1 MTTLFKTLK
10 DDWSISAT
18 VAGFLAVL
26 ISYSGPLIIFFQ
38 AAQKAEVSNAMMV
51 SWIWGISIGAA
62 VAGIFLSIKFKVP
75 VITAWSAP
83 GTALLVTL
91 FPHIS
96 LNEAIAAYITT
107 AIVIFF
113 IGITGYFDKLLKW
126 IPQDVAA
133 GMMAGILFQFG
144 VGLFTASDSMPII
157 VFSMLLIFLIAKR
170 LTPRY
175 AMIWVLI
182 TGIVL
187 SLALGKMNP
196 VTFDFNLAIPQWI
209 TPEWTWNATLNLTL
223 PLILVSLT
231 GQFLPGMA
239 IMRLSGYDTPAKPI
253 ITATS
258 IASLAVACVGGI
270 TIVLASITAALCMG
284 KDAHE
289 LKEKRYIAGIA
300 NGLFYIL
307 GGLFAGSIVMLFSLL
322 PKELVA
328 ALAGLALLGA
338 IATNIS
344 AAMKSDEHRDA
355 ALITFLATASGMHF
369 LGLSS
374 VFWGICI
381 GVIAHLILSKKPTLT
396 PSDTQFVP
404 NVQALDQPVQ
414 NIQLQNIQPK
424 DDRSSPQTTSSSIIS
439 KANGS

>member
-1 MTTLFKTLK
+1 MTTLLK
-10 DDWSISAT
+10 ILKNDWSISAT

-38 AAQKAEVSNAMMV
+38 AAQRAHVSTDMMV

-62 VAGIFLSIKFKVP
+62 VSGIYLSIKYKTP

-91 FPHIS
+91 FPNVS
-96 LNEAIAAYITT
+96 LNEAVAAYITS
-107 AIVIFF
+107 AIVIFL
-113 IGITGYFDKLLKW
+113 IGVTGYFDKLLKW

-144 VGLFTASDSMPII
+144 IGLFTASDSMPFI
-157 VFSMLLIFLIAKR
+157 VFSMLIVFLIAKR
-170 LTPRY
+170 LMPRY
-175 AMIWVLI
+175 TMIWVLAA
-182 TGIVL
+182 GVLL
-187 SLALGKMNP
+187 SLILGKMNP
-196 VTFDFNLAIPQWI
+196 VDVSFNLAIPQWI
-209 TPEWTWNATLNLTL
+209 SPEWTWNSTLNLAV

-239 IMRLSGYDTPAKPI
+239 IMKLSGYDTPAKPI
-253 ITATS
+253 ITVTS
-258 IASLAVACVGGI
+258 IASLAVACIGGI

-300 NGLFYIL
+300 NGIFYIL

-344 AAMKSDEHRDA
+344 VAMKNDNQRDA

-381 GVIAHLILSKKPTLT
+381 GVIAHFILT
-396 PSDTQFVP
+396 P
-404 NVQALDQPVQ
+404 
-414 NIQLQNIQPK
+414 
-424 DDRSSPQTTSSSIIS
+424 RSTPAT
-439 KANGS
+439 N

>member
-1 MTTLFKTLK
+1 MATLFKTLK
-10 DDWSISAT
+10 NDWSISAT

-38 AAQKAEVSNAMMV
+38 AAQRAHVSTDMMV

-62 VAGIFLSIKFKVP
+62 VSGIYLSIKYKTP

-91 FPHIS
+91 FPNIS
-96 LNEAIAAYITT
+96 LNEAVAAYITS
-107 AIVIFF
+107 AIVIFL

-144 VGLFTASDSMPII
+144 ISLFTASDSMPLI
-157 VFSMLLIFLIAKR
+157 VFSMLIVFLIAKR
-170 LTPRY
+170 LMPRY
-175 AMIWVLI
+175 TMIWVLAA
-182 TGIVL
+182 GVLL
-187 SLALGKMNP
+187 SLILGKMNP
-196 VTFDFNLAIPQWI
+196 VDVSFNLAIPQWI
-209 TPEWTWNATLNLTL
+209 SPEWTWNSTLNLAV

-239 IMRLSGYDTPAKPI
+239 IMKLSGYDTPAKPI

-258 IASLAVACVGGI
+258 IASLAVACIGGI

-289 LKEKRYIAGIA
+289 LKEKRYIVGIA
-300 NGLFYIL
+300 NGIFYIL

-344 AAMKSDEHRDA
+344 VAMKNDSQRDA

-381 GVIAHLILSKKPTLT
+381 GVIAHFILT
-396 PSDTQFVP
+396 P
-404 NVQALDQPVQ
+404 
-414 NIQLQNIQPK
+414 
-424 DDRSSPQTTSSSIIS
+424 RSTPAT
-439 KANGS
+439 N

>member
-1 MTTLFKTLK
+1 MATLFKTLK
-10 DDWSISAT
+10 NDWSISAT

-38 AAQKAEVSNAMMV
+38 AAQRAHVSTDMMV

-62 VAGIFLSIKFKVP
+62 VSGIYLSIKYKTP

-91 FPHIS
+91 FPNIS
-96 LNEAIAAYITT
+96 LNEAVAAYITS
-107 AIVIFF
+107 AIVIFL

-144 VGLFTASDSMPII
+144 ISLFTASDSMPLI
-157 VFSMLLIFLIAKR
+157 VFSMLIVFLIAKR
-170 LTPRY
+170 LMPRY
-175 AMIWVLI
+175 TMIWVLAA
-182 TGIVL
+182 GVLL
-187 SLALGKMNP
+187 SLILGKMNL
-196 VTFDFNLAIPQWI
+196 VDVSFNLAIPQWI
-209 TPEWTWNATLNLTL
+209 SPEWTWNSTLNLAV

-239 IMRLSGYDTPAKPI
+239 IMKLSGYDTPAKPI

-258 IASLAVACVGGI
+258 IASLAVACIGGI

-300 NGLFYIL
+300 NGIFYIL

-344 AAMKSDEHRDA
+344 VAMKNDSQRDA

-381 GVIAHLILSKKPTLT
+381 GVIAHFILT
-396 PSDTQFVP
+396 P
-404 NVQALDQPVQ
+404 
-414 NIQLQNIQPK
+414 
-424 DDRSSPQTTSSSIIS
+424 RSTPAT
-439 KANGS
+439 N

>member
-1 MTTLFKTLK
+1 MATLFKTLK
-10 DDWSISAT
+10 NDWSISPT

-38 AAQKAEVSNAMMV
+38 AAQRAHVSTDMMV

-62 VAGIFLSIKFKVP
+62 VSGIYLSIKYKTP

-91 FPHIS
+91 FPNIS
-96 LNEAIAAYITT
+96 LNEAVAAYITS
-107 AIVIFF
+107 AIVIFL

-144 VGLFTASDSMPII
+144 ISLFTASDSMPLI
-157 VFSMLLIFLIAKR
+157 VFSMLIVFLIAKR
-170 LTPRY
+170 LMPRY
-175 AMIWVLI
+175 TMIWVLAA
-182 TGIVL
+182 GVLL
-187 SLALGKMNP
+187 SLILGKMNP
-196 VTFDFNLAIPQWI
+196 VDVSFNLAIPQWI
-209 TPEWTWNATLNLTL
+209 SPEWTWNSTLNLAV

-239 IMRLSGYDTPAKPI
+239 IMKLSGYDTPAKPI

-300 NGLFYIL
+300 NGIFYIL

-344 AAMKSDEHRDA
+344 VAMKNDGQRDA
-355 ALITFLATASGMHF
+355 ALITFLASASGMHF

-381 GVIAHLILSKKPTLT
+381 GVIAHFILT
-396 PSDTQFVP
+396 P
-404 NVQALDQPVQ
+404 
-414 NIQLQNIQPK
+414 
-424 DDRSSPQTTSSSIIS
+424 RSTPAT
-439 KANGS
+439 N

>member
-1 MTTLFKTLK
+1 MTTLLKTLK
-10 DDWSISAT
+10 NDWSISAT

-38 AAQKAEVSNAMMV
+38 AAQRAHVSTDMMV

-62 VAGIFLSIKFKVP
+62 VSGIYLSIKYKTP

-91 FPHIS
+91 FPNVS
-96 LNEAIAAYITT
+96 LNEAVAAYITS
-107 AIVIFF
+107 AIVIFL
-113 IGITGYFDKLLKW
+113 IGVTGYFDKLLKW

-144 VGLFTASDSMPII
+144 IGLFTASDSMPFI
-157 VFSMLLIFLIAKR
+157 VFSMLIVFLIAKR
-170 LTPRY
+170 LMPRY
-175 AMIWVLI
+175 TMIWVLAA
-182 TGIVL
+182 GVLL
-187 SLALGKMNP
+187 SLILGKMNP
-196 VTFDFNLAIPQWI
+196 VDVSFNLAIPQWI
-209 TPEWTWNATLNLTL
+209 SPEWTWNSTLNLAV

-239 IMRLSGYDTPAKPI
+239 IMKLSGYDTPAKPI
-253 ITATS
+253 ITVTS
-258 IASLAVACVGGI
+258 IASLAVACIGGI

-300 NGLFYIL
+300 NGIFYIL

-344 AAMKSDEHRDA
+344 VAMKNDNQRDA

-381 GVIAHLILSKKPTLT
+381 GVIAHFILT
-396 PSDTQFVP
+396 P
-404 NVQALDQPVQ
+404 
-414 NIQLQNIQPK
+414 
-424 DDRSSPQTTSSSIIS
+424 RSTPAT
-439 KANGS
+439 N

>member
-1 MTTLFKTLK
+1 MATLFKTLK
-10 DDWSISAT
+10 NDWSISAT

-38 AAQKAEVSNAMMV
+38 AAQRAHVSTDMMV

-62 VAGIFLSIKFKVP
+62 ISGIYLSIKYKTP

-91 FPHIS
+91 FPNIS
-96 LNEAIAAYITT
+96 LNEAVAAYITS
-107 AIVIFF
+107 AIVIFL

-144 VGLFTASDSMPII
+144 ISLFTASDSMPLI
-157 VFSMLLIFLIAKR
+157 VFSMLIVFLIAKR
-170 LTPRY
+170 LMPRY
-175 AMIWVLI
+175 TMIWVLAA
-182 TGIVL
+182 GVLL
-187 SLALGKMNP
+187 SLILGKMNP
-196 VTFDFNLAIPQWI
+196 VDVSFSLAIPQWI
-209 TPEWTWNATLNLTL
+209 SPEWTWNSTLNLAV

-239 IMRLSGYDTPAKPI
+239 IMKLSGYDTPAKPI

-300 NGLFYIL
+300 NGIFYIL

-344 AAMKSDEHRDA
+344 VAMKNDGQRDA
-355 ALITFLATASGMHF
+355 ALITFLASASSMHF

-381 GVIAHLILSKKPTLT
+381 GVIAHFILT
-396 PSDTQFVP
+396 P
-404 NVQALDQPVQ
+404 
-414 NIQLQNIQPK
+414 
-424 DDRSSPQTTSSSIIS
+424 RSTPAT
-439 KANGS
+439 N

>member
-1 MTTLFKTLK
+1 MATLLKTLK
-10 DDWSISAT
+10 NDWSISAT

-38 AAQKAEVSNAMMV
+38 AAQRAHVSTDMMV

-62 VAGIFLSIKFKVP
+62 VSGIYLSIKYKTP

-96 LNEAIAAYITT
+96 LNEAVAAYITS
-107 AIVIFF
+107 AVVIFL
-113 IGITGYFDKLLKW
+113 IGVTGYFDKLLKW

-144 VGLFTASDSMPII
+144 IGLFTASDSMPFI
-157 VFSMLLIFLIAKR
+157 VFSMLIVFLIAKR
-170 LTPRY
+170 LMPRY
-175 AMIWVLI
+175 TMIWVL
-182 TGIVL
+182 GAGVLL
-187 SLALGKMNP
+187 SLILSKMNP
-196 VTFDFNLAIPQWI
+196 VDVSFSLAIPQWI
-209 TPEWTWNATLNLTL
+209 SPEWTWNSTLNLAV

-239 IMRLSGYDTPAKPI
+239 IMKLSGYDTPAKPI
-253 ITATS
+253 ITVTS

-300 NGLFYIL
+300 NGIFYIL

-344 AAMKSDEHRDA
+344 VAMRNESQRDA

-381 GVIAHLILSKKPTLT
+381 GVIAHFILT
-396 PSDTQFVP
+396 P
-404 NVQALDQPVQ
+404 
-414 NIQLQNIQPK
+414 
-424 DDRSSPQTTSSSIIS
+424 RSTPATH
-439 KANGS
+439 

>member
-1 MTTLFKTLK
+1 MAHLLKTLK
-10 DDWSISAT
+10 NDWSISAT

-38 AAQKAEVSNAMMV
+38 AAQRAHVSTDMMV

-62 VAGIFLSIKFKVP
+62 VSGIYLSIKYKTP

-91 FPHIS
+91 FPNVS
-96 LNEAIAAYITT
+96 LNEAVAAYITS
-107 AIVIFF
+107 AIVIFL
-113 IGITGYFDKLLKW
+113 IGVTGYFDKLLKW

-144 VGLFTASDSMPII
+144 IGLFTASDSMPFI
-157 VFSMLLIFLIAKR
+157 VFSMLIVFLIAKR
-170 LTPRY
+170 LMPRY
-175 AMIWVLI
+175 TMIWVLAA
-182 TGIVL
+182 GVLL
-187 SLALGKMNP
+187 SLILGKMNP
-196 VTFDFNLAIPQWI
+196 VNVSFSLAIPQWI
-209 TPEWTWNATLNLTL
+209 SPEWTWNSTLNLAV

-239 IMRLSGYDTPAKPI
+239 IMKLSGYDTPAKPI
-253 ITATS
+253 ITVTS

-300 NGLFYIL
+300 NGIFYIL

-344 AAMKSDEHRDA
+344 VAMKNDSQRDA

-381 GVIAHLILSKKPTLT
+381 GVIAHFILT
-396 PSDTQFVP
+396 P
-404 NVQALDQPVQ
+404 
-414 NIQLQNIQPK
+414 
-424 DDRSSPQTTSSSIIS
+424 RSTPTT
-439 KANGS
+439 N

>member
-1 MTTLFKTLK
+1 MATLFKTLK
-10 DDWSISAT
+10 NDWSISAT

-38 AAQKAEVSNAMMV
+38 AAQRAHVSTDMMV

-62 VAGIFLSIKFKVP
+62 VSGIYLSIKYKTP

-91 FPHIS
+91 FPNIS
-96 LNEAIAAYITT
+96 LNEAVAAYITS
-107 AIVIFF
+107 AIVIFL

-144 VGLFTASDSMPII
+144 ISLFTASDSMPLI
-157 VFSMLLIFLIAKR
+157 VFSMLIVFLIAKR
-170 LTPRY
+170 LMPRY
-175 AMIWVLI
+175 TMIWVLAA
-182 TGIVL
+182 GVLL
-187 SLALGKMNP
+187 SLILGKMNP
-196 VTFDFNLAIPQWI
+196 VDVSFNLAIPQWI
-209 TPEWTWNATLNLTL
+209 SPEWTWNSTLNLSV

-239 IMRLSGYDTPAKPI
+239 IMKLSGYDTPAKPI

-300 NGLFYIL
+300 NGIFYIL

-344 AAMKSDEHRDA
+344 VAMKNDGQRDA
-355 ALITFLATASGMHF
+355 ALITFLASASGMHF

-381 GVIAHLILSKKPTLT
+381 GVIAHFILT
-396 PSDTQFVP
+396 PRST
-404 NVQALDQPVQ
+404 PVT
-414 NIQLQNIQPK
+414 N
-424 DDRSSPQTTSSSIIS
+424 
-439 KANGS
+439 

>member
-1 MTTLFKTLK
+1 MATLFKTLK
-10 DDWSISAT
+10 NDWSISAT

-38 AAQKAEVSNAMMV
+38 AAQRAHVSTDMMV

-62 VAGIFLSIKFKVP
+62 VSGIYLSIKYKTP

-91 FPHIS
+91 FPNVS
-96 LNEAIAAYITT
+96 LNEAVAAYITS
-107 AIVIFF
+107 AIVIFL
-113 IGITGYFDKLLKW
+113 IGVTGYFDKLLKW

-144 VGLFTASDSMPII
+144 IGLFTASDSMPFI
-157 VFSMLLIFLIAKR
+157 VFSMLIVFLIAKR
-170 LTPRY
+170 LMPRY
-175 AMIWVLI
+175 TMIWVLAA
-182 TGIVL
+182 GVLL
-187 SLALGKMNP
+187 SLILGKMNP
-196 VTFDFNLAIPQWI
+196 VDVSFSLAIPQWI
-209 TPEWTWNATLNLTL
+209 SPEWTWNSTLNLAV

-239 IMRLSGYDTPAKPI
+239 IMKLSGYDTPAKPI
-253 ITATS
+253 ITVTS

-300 NGLFYIL
+300 NGIFYIL

-344 AAMKSDEHRDA
+344 VAMKNDNQRDA

-381 GVIAHLILSKKPTLT
+381 GVIAHFILT
-396 PSDTQFVP
+396 P
-404 NVQALDQPVQ
+404 
-414 NIQLQNIQPK
+414 
-424 DDRSSPQTTSSSIIS
+424 RSTPTT
-439 KANGS
+439 N

>member
-1 MTTLFKTLK
+1 MATLFKTLK
-10 DDWSISAT
+10 NDWSISAT

-38 AAQKAEVSNAMMV
+38 AAQRAHVSTDMMV

-62 VAGIFLSIKFKVP
+62 VSGIYLSIKYKTP

-91 FPHIS
+91 FPNIS
-96 LNEAIAAYITT
+96 LNEAVAAYITS
-107 AIVIFF
+107 AIVIFL

-144 VGLFTASDSMPII
+144 ISLFTASDSMPLI
-157 VFSMLLIFLIAKR
+157 VFSMLIVFLIAKR
-170 LTPRY
+170 LMPRY
-175 AMIWVLI
+175 TMIWVLAA
-182 TGIVL
+182 GVLL
-187 SLALGKMNP
+187 SLILGKMNP
-196 VTFDFNLAIPQWI
+196 VDVSFNLAIPQWI
-209 TPEWTWNATLNLTL
+209 SPEWTWNSTLNLAV

-239 IMRLSGYDTPAKPI
+239 IMKLSGYDTPAKPI
-253 ITATS
+253 ITVTS

-300 NGLFYIL
+300 NGIFYIL

-344 AAMKSDEHRDA
+344 VAMKNDNQRDA

-381 GVIAHLILSKKPTLT
+381 GVIAHFILT
-396 PSDTQFVP
+396 P
-404 NVQALDQPVQ
+404 
-414 NIQLQNIQPK
+414 
-424 DDRSSPQTTSSSIIS
+424 RSTPAT
-439 KANGS
+439 N

>member
-1 MTTLFKTLK
+1 MATLLKTLK
-10 DDWSISAT
+10 NDWSISAT

-38 AAQKAEVSNAMMV
+38 AAQRAHVSTDMMV

-62 VAGIFLSIKFKVP
+62 VSGIYLSIKYKTP

-91 FPHIS
+91 FPNVS
-96 LNEAIAAYITT
+96 LNEAVAAYITS
-107 AIVIFF
+107 AIVIFL
-113 IGITGYFDKLLKW
+113 IGVTGYFDKLLKW

-144 VGLFTASDSMPII
+144 IGLFTASDSMPFI
-157 VFSMLLIFLIAKR
+157 VFSMLIVFLIAKR
-170 LTPRY
+170 LMPRY
-175 AMIWVLI
+175 TMIWVLAA
-182 TGIVL
+182 GVLL
-187 SLALGKMNP
+187 SLFLGKMNP
-196 VTFDFNLAIPQWI
+196 VDVSFSLAIPQWI
-209 TPEWTWNATLNLTL
+209 SPEWTWNSTLNLAV

-239 IMRLSGYDTPAKPI
+239 IMKLSGYDTPAKPI

-300 NGLFYIL
+300 NGIFYIL

-344 AAMKSDEHRDA
+344 VAMKNDNQRDA

-381 GVIAHLILSKKPTLT
+381 GVIAHFILT
-396 PSDTQFVP
+396 PRST
-404 NVQALDQPVQ
+404 PVI
-414 NIQLQNIQPK
+414 N
-424 DDRSSPQTTSSSIIS
+424 
-439 KANGS
+439 

>member
-1 MTTLFKTLK
+1 MATLFKTLK
-10 DDWSISAT
+10 NDWSISAT

-38 AAQKAEVSNAMMV
+38 AAQRAHVSTDMMV

-62 VAGIFLSIKFKVP
+62 VSGIYLSIKYKTP

-91 FPHIS
+91 FPHVS
-96 LNEAIAAYITT
+96 LNEAVAAYISS
-107 AIVIFF
+107 AIVIFL
-113 IGITGYFDKLLKW
+113 IGVTGYFDKLLKW

-144 VGLFTASDSMPII
+144 IGLFTASDSMPFI
-157 VFSMLLIFLIAKR
+157 VFSMLIVFLIAKR
-170 LTPRY
+170 LMPRY
-175 AMIWVLI
+175 TMIWVLAA
-182 TGIVL
+182 GVLL
-187 SLALGKMNP
+187 SLILGKMNP
-196 VTFDFNLAIPQWI
+196 VDVSFNLAIPQWI
-209 TPEWTWNATLNLTL
+209 SPEWTWNSTLNLAV

-239 IMRLSGYDTPAKPI
+239 IMKLSGYDTPAKPI
-253 ITATS
+253 ITVTS
-258 IASLAVACVGGI
+258 IASLAVACIGGI

-300 NGLFYIL
+300 NGIFYIL

-344 AAMKSDEHRDA
+344 VAMKNDSQRDA

-381 GVIAHLILSKKPTLT
+381 GVIAHFILT
-396 PSDTQFVP
+396 P
-404 NVQALDQPVQ
+404 
-414 NIQLQNIQPK
+414 
-424 DDRSSPQTTSSSIIS
+424 RSTPAT
-439 KANGS
+439 N

>member
-1 MTTLFKTLK
+1 MATLFKTLK
-10 DDWSISAT
+10 NDWSISAT

-38 AAQKAEVSNAMMV
+38 AAQRAHVSTDMMV

-62 VAGIFLSIKFKVP
+62 VSGIYLSIKYKTP

-91 FPHIS
+91 FPNVS
-96 LNEAIAAYITT
+96 LNEAVAAYITS
-107 AIVIFF
+107 AIVIFL
-113 IGITGYFDKLLKW
+113 IGVTGYFDKLLKW

-144 VGLFTASDSMPII
+144 IGLFTASDSMPFI
-157 VFSMLLIFLIAKR
+157 VFSMLIVFLIAKR
-170 LTPRY
+170 LMPRY
-175 AMIWVLI
+175 TMIWVLAA
-182 TGIVL
+182 GVLL
-187 SLALGKMNP
+187 SLILGKMNP
-196 VTFDFNLAIPQWI
+196 VDVSFSLAIPQWI
-209 TPEWTWNATLNLTL
+209 SPEWTWNSTLNLAV

-239 IMRLSGYDTPAKPI
+239 IMKLSGYDTPAKPI
-253 ITATS
+253 ITVTS
-258 IASLAVACVGGI
+258 IASLAVACIGGI

-284 KDAHE
+284 KDVHE

-300 NGLFYIL
+300 NGIFYIL

-344 AAMKSDEHRDA
+344 VAMKNDSQRDA

-381 GVIAHLILSKKPTLT
+381 GVIAHFILT
-396 PSDTQFVP
+396 P
-404 NVQALDQPVQ
+404 
-414 NIQLQNIQPK
+414 
-424 DDRSSPQTTSSSIIS
+424 RSTPA
-439 KANGS
+439 KN

>member
-1 MTTLFKTLK
+1 MATLFKTLK
-10 DDWSISAT
+10 NDWSISAT

-38 AAQKAEVSNAMMV
+38 AAQRAHVSTDMMV

-62 VAGIFLSIKFKVP
+62 VSGIYLSIKYKTP

-91 FPHIS
+91 FPNVS
-96 LNEAIAAYITT
+96 LNEAVAAYITS
-107 AIVIFF
+107 AIVIFL
-113 IGITGYFDKLLKW
+113 IGVTGYFDKLLKW

-144 VGLFTASDSMPII
+144 IGLFTASDSMPFI
-157 VFSMLLIFLIAKR
+157 VFSMLIVFLIAKR
-170 LTPRY
+170 LMPRY
-175 AMIWVLI
+175 TMIWVLAA
-182 TGIVL
+182 GVLL
-187 SLALGKMNP
+187 SLILGKMNP
-196 VTFDFNLAIPQWI
+196 VDVSFNLAIPQWI
-209 TPEWTWNATLNLTL
+209 SPEWTWNSTLNLAV

-239 IMRLSGYDTPAKPI
+239 IMKLSGYDTPAKPI
-253 ITATS
+253 ITVTS

-300 NGLFYIL
+300 NGVFYIL

-344 AAMKSDEHRDA
+344 VAMKNDSQRDA

-381 GVIAHLILSKKPTLT
+381 GVIAHFILT
-396 PSDTQFVP
+396 P
-404 NVQALDQPVQ
+404 
-414 NIQLQNIQPK
+414 
-424 DDRSSPQTTSSSIIS
+424 RSTPAT
-439 KANGS
+439 N

>member
-1 MTTLFKTLK
+1 MATLLKTLK
-10 DDWSISAT
+10 NDWSISAT

-38 AAQKAEVSNAMMV
+38 AAQRAHVSTDMMV

-62 VAGIFLSIKFKVP
+62 VSGIYLSIKYKTP

-91 FPHIS
+91 FPNVS
-96 LNEAIAAYITT
+96 LNEAVAAYITS
-107 AIVIFF
+107 AIVIFL
-113 IGITGYFDKLLKW
+113 IGVTGYFDKLLKW

-144 VGLFTASDSMPII
+144 IGLFTASDSMPFI
-157 VFSMLLIFLIAKR
+157 VFSMLIVFLIAKR
-170 LTPRY
+170 LMPRY
-175 AMIWVLI
+175 TMIWVLAA
-182 TGIVL
+182 GVLL
-187 SLALGKMNP
+187 SLILGKMNP
-196 VTFDFNLAIPQWI
+196 VDVSFSLAIPQWI
-209 TPEWTWNATLNLTL
+209 SPEWTWNSTLNLAI

-239 IMRLSGYDTPAKPI
+239 IMKLSGYDTPAKPI

-300 NGLFYIL
+300 NGIFYIL

-344 AAMKSDEHRDA
+344 VAMKNDSQRDA

-381 GVIAHLILSKKPTLT
+381 GVIAHFILT
-396 PSDTQFVP
+396 P
-404 NVQALDQPVQ
+404 
-414 NIQLQNIQPK
+414 
-424 DDRSSPQTTSSSIIS
+424 RSTS
-439 KANGS
+439 ATN

>member
-1 MTTLFKTLK
+1 MATLFKTLK
-10 DDWSISAT
+10 NDWSISAT

-38 AAQKAEVSNAMMV
+38 AAQRAHVSTDMMV

-62 VAGIFLSIKFKVP
+62 VSGIYLSIKYKTP

-91 FPHIS
+91 FPNIS
-96 LNEAIAAYITT
+96 LNEAVAAYITS
-107 AIVIFF
+107 AIVIFL

-144 VGLFTASDSMPII
+144 ISLFTASDSMPFI
-157 VFSMLLIFLIAKR
+157 VFSMLTVFLIAKR
-170 LTPRY
+170 LMPRY
-175 AMIWVLI
+175 TMIWVLAA
-182 TGIVL
+182 GVLL
-187 SLALGKMNP
+187 SLILGKMNP
-196 VTFDFNLAIPQWI
+196 VDVSFNLAIPQWI
-209 TPEWTWNATLNLTL
+209 SPEWTWNSTLNLAV

-239 IMRLSGYDTPAKPI
+239 IMKLSGYDTPAKRI

-258 IASLAVACVGGI
+258 IVSLAVACVGGI

-300 NGLFYIL
+300 NGIFYIL

-344 AAMKSDEHRDA
+344 VAMKNDGQRDA
-355 ALITFLATASGMHF
+355 ALITFLASASGMHF

-381 GVIAHLILSKKPTLT
+381 GVIAHFILT
-396 PSDTQFVP
+396 P
-404 NVQALDQPVQ
+404 
-414 NIQLQNIQPK
+414 
-424 DDRSSPQTTSSSIIS
+424 RSNPAT
-439 KANGS
+439 N

>member
-1 MTTLFKTLK
+1 MATLLKTLK
-10 DDWSISAT
+10 NDWSISAT

-38 AAQKAEVSNAMMV
+38 AAQRAHVSTDMMV

-62 VAGIFLSIKFKVP
+62 VSGIYLSIKYKTP

-91 FPHIS
+91 FPNVS
-96 LNEAIAAYITT
+96 LNEAVAAYITS
-107 AIVIFF
+107 AVVIFL
-113 IGITGYFDKLLKW
+113 IGVTGYFDKLLKW

-144 VGLFTASDSMPII
+144 IGLFTASDSMPFI
-157 VFSMLLIFLIAKR
+157 VFSMLIVFLIAKR
-170 LTPRY
+170 LMPRY
-175 AMIWVLI
+175 TMIWVLAA
-182 TGIVL
+182 GVLL
-187 SLALGKMNP
+187 SLILGKMNP
-196 VTFDFNLAIPQWI
+196 VDVSFSLAIPQWI
-209 TPEWTWNATLNLTL
+209 SPEWTWNSTLNLAV

-239 IMRLSGYDTPAKPI
+239 IMKLSGYDTPAKPI
-253 ITATS
+253 ITVTS

-300 NGLFYIL
+300 NGIFYIL

-344 AAMKSDEHRDA
+344 VAMRNDSQRDA

-381 GVIAHLILSKKPTLT
+381 GVIAHFILT
-396 PSDTQFVP
+396 P
-404 NVQALDQPVQ
+404 
-414 NIQLQNIQPK
+414 
-424 DDRSSPQTTSSSIIS
+424 RSTPAT
-439 KANGS
+439 N

>member
-1 MTTLFKTLK
+1 MATLFKTLK
-10 DDWSISAT
+10 NDWSISAT

-38 AAQKAEVSNAMMV
+38 AAQRAHVSTDMMV

-62 VAGIFLSIKFKVP
+62 VSGIYLSIKYKTP

-91 FPHIS
+91 FPNVS
-96 LNEAIAAYITT
+96 LNEAVAAYITS
-107 AIVIFF
+107 AIVIFL

-144 VGLFTASDSMPII
+144 IGLFTASDSMPFI
-157 VFSMLLIFLIAKR
+157 VFSMLIVFLIAKR
-170 LTPRY
+170 LMPRY
-175 AMIWVLI
+175 TMIWVLAA
-182 TGIVL
+182 GVLL
-187 SLALGKMNP
+187 SLFLGKMNP
-196 VTFDFNLAIPQWI
+196 VDVSFSLAIPQWI
-209 TPEWTWNATLNLTL
+209 SPEWTWNSTLNLAV

-239 IMRLSGYDTPAKPI
+239 IMKLSGYDTPAKPI
-253 ITATS
+253 ITVTS

-300 NGLFYIL
+300 NGIFYIL

-344 AAMKSDEHRDA
+344 VAMKNDSQRDA

-381 GVIAHLILSKKPTLT
+381 GVIAHFILT
-396 PSDTQFVP
+396 P
-404 NVQALDQPVQ
+404 
-414 NIQLQNIQPK
+414 
-424 DDRSSPQTTSSSIIS
+424 RSTPA
-439 KANGS
+439 KN

>member
-1 MTTLFKTLK
+1 MATLLKTLK
-10 DDWSISAT
+10 NDWSISAT

-38 AAQKAEVSNAMMV
+38 AAQRAHVSTDMMV

-62 VAGIFLSIKFKVP
+62 VSGIYLSIKYKTP

-91 FPHIS
+91 FPNVS
-96 LNEAIAAYITT
+96 LNEAVAAYITS
-107 AIVIFF
+107 AIVIFL
-113 IGITGYFDKLLKW
+113 IGVTGYFDKLLKW

-144 VGLFTASDSMPII
+144 IGLFTASDSMPFI
-157 VFSMLLIFLIAKR
+157 VFSMLIVFLIAKR
-170 LTPRY
+170 LMPRY
-175 AMIWVLI
+175 TMIWVLAA
-182 TGIVL
+182 GVLL
-187 SLALGKMNP
+187 SLFLGKMNP
-196 VTFDFNLAIPQWI
+196 VDVSFSLAIPQWI
-209 TPEWTWNATLNLTL
+209 SPEWTWNSTLNLAV

-239 IMRLSGYDTPAKPI
+239 IMKLSGYDTPAKPI
-253 ITATS
+253 ITVTS

-270 TIVLASITAALCMG
+270 TIVLASITAALCIG

-300 NGLFYIL
+300 NGIFYIL

-344 AAMKSDEHRDA
+344 VAMKNDSQRDA

-381 GVIAHLILSKKPTLT
+381 GVIAHFILT
-396 PSDTQFVP
+396 P
-404 NVQALDQPVQ
+404 
-414 NIQLQNIQPK
+414 
-424 DDRSSPQTTSSSIIS
+424 RSTPAT
-439 KANGS
+439 N

>member
-1 MTTLFKTLK
+1 MATLFKILK
-10 DDWSISAT
+10 NDWSISAT

-38 AAQKAEVSNAMMV
+38 AAQRAHVSTNMMV

-62 VAGIFLSIKFKVP
+62 VSGIYLSIKYKTP

-91 FPHIS
+91 FPHVS
-96 LNEAIAAYITT
+96 LNEAVAAYITS
-107 AIVIFF
+107 AIVIFL
-113 IGITGYFDKLLKW
+113 IGVTGYFDKLLKW

-144 VGLFTASDSMPII
+144 LGLFTASDSMPFI
-157 VFSMLLIFLIAKR
+157 VFSMLIVFLIAKR
-170 LTPRY
+170 LMPRY
-175 AMIWVLI
+175 TMIWVLVA
-182 TGIVL
+182 GVLL
-187 SLALGKMNP
+187 SLILGKMNP
-196 VTFDFNLAIPQWI
+196 VDVSFNLAIPQWI
-209 TPEWTWNATLNLTL
+209 SPEWTWNSTLNLAI

-239 IMRLSGYDTPAKPI
+239 IMKLSGYDTPAKPI
-253 ITATS
+253 ITVTS

-300 NGLFYIL
+300 NGIFYIL

-344 AAMKSDEHRDA
+344 VAMKNDHQRDA

-381 GVIAHLILSKKPTLT
+381 GVIAHFILT
-396 PSDTQFVP
+396 P
-404 NVQALDQPVQ
+404 
-414 NIQLQNIQPK
+414 
-424 DDRSSPQTTSSSIIS
+424 RSTPAT
-439 KANGS
+439 N

>member
-1 MTTLFKTLK
+1 MATLFKILK
-10 DDWSISAT
+10 NDWSISAT

-38 AAQKAEVSNAMMV
+38 AAQRAHVSTDMMV

-62 VAGIFLSIKFKVP
+62 VSGIYLSIKYKTP

-91 FPHIS
+91 FPNIS
-96 LNEAIAAYITT
+96 LNEAVAAYITS
-107 AIVIFF
+107 AIVIFL

-144 VGLFTASDSMPII
+144 ISLFTASDSMPLI
-157 VFSMLLIFLIAKR
+157 VFSMLIVFLIAKR
-170 LTPRY
+170 LMPRY
-175 AMIWVLI
+175 TMIWVLAA
-182 TGIVL
+182 GVLL
-187 SLALGKMNP
+187 SLILGKMNP
-196 VTFDFNLAIPQWI
+196 VDVSFNLAIPQWI
-209 TPEWTWNATLNLTL
+209 SPEWTWNSTLNLAV

-239 IMRLSGYDTPAKPI
+239 IMKLSGYDTPAKPI
-253 ITATS
+253 ITVTS

-300 NGLFYIL
+300 NGIFYIL

-344 AAMKSDEHRDA
+344 VAMKNDSQRDA

-381 GVIAHLILSKKPTLT
+381 GVIAHFILT
-396 PSDTQFVP
+396 P
-404 NVQALDQPVQ
+404 
-414 NIQLQNIQPK
+414 
-424 DDRSSPQTTSSSIIS
+424 RSTLAI
-439 KANGS
+439 N

>member
-1 MTTLFKTLK
+1 MATLFKTLK
-10 DDWSISAT
+10 NDWSISAT

-38 AAQKAEVSNAMMV
+38 AAQRAHVSTDMMV

-62 VAGIFLSIKFKVP
+62 VSGIYLSIKYKTP

-91 FPHIS
+91 FPNVS
-96 LNEAIAAYITT
+96 LNEAVAAYITS
-107 AIVIFF
+107 AIIIFL

-144 VGLFTASDSMPII
+144 INLFTASDSMPFI
-157 VFSMLLIFLIAKR
+157 VFSMLIVFLIAKR
-170 LTPRY
+170 LMPRY
-175 AMIWVLI
+175 TMIWVLAA
-182 TGIVL
+182 GVL
-187 SLALGKMNP
+187 LSFILGKMNP
-196 VTFDFNLAIPQWI
+196 VDVSFNLAIPQWI
-209 TPEWTWNATLNLTL
+209 SPEWTWNSTLNLAV

-239 IMRLSGYDTPAKPI
+239 IMKLSGYDTPAKPI

-300 NGLFYIL
+300 NGIFYVL

-344 AAMKSDEHRDA
+344 VAMKNDGQRDA

-381 GVIAHLILSKKPTLT
+381 GVIAHFILT
-396 PSDTQFVP
+396 P
-404 NVQALDQPVQ
+404 
-414 NIQLQNIQPK
+414 
-424 DDRSSPQTTSSSIIS
+424 RSTPAT
-439 KANGS
+439 N

>member
-1 MTTLFKTLK
+1 MATLFKTLK
-10 DDWSISAT
+10 NDWSISAT

-38 AAQKAEVSNAMMV
+38 AAQRAHVSTDVMV

-62 VAGIFLSIKFKVP
+62 VSGIYLSIKYKTP

-91 FPHIS
+91 FPNIS
-96 LNEAIAAYITT
+96 LNEAVAAYITS
-107 AIVIFF
+107 AIVIFL
-113 IGITGYFDKLLKW
+113 IGVTGYFDKLLKW

-144 VGLFTASDSMPII
+144 ISLFTASDSMPLI
-157 VFSMLLIFLIAKR
+157 VFSMLIVFLIAKR
-170 LTPRY
+170 LMPRY
-175 AMIWVLI
+175 TMIWVLAA
-182 TGIVL
+182 GVLL
-187 SLALGKMNP
+187 SLILGKMNP
-196 VTFDFNLAIPQWI
+196 VDVSFNLAIPQWI
-209 TPEWTWNATLNLTL
+209 SPEWTWNSTLNLAV

-239 IMRLSGYDTPAKPI
+239 IMKLSGYDTPAKPI

-300 NGLFYIL
+300 NGIFYIL

-344 AAMKSDEHRDA
+344 VAMKNDGQRDA
-355 ALITFLATASGMHF
+355 ALITFLASASGMHF

-381 GVIAHLILSKKPTLT
+381 GVIAHFILT
-396 PSDTQFVP
+396 P
-404 NVQALDQPVQ
+404 
-414 NIQLQNIQPK
+414 
-424 DDRSSPQTTSSSIIS
+424 RSTPAT
-439 KANGS
+439 N

>member
-1 MTTLFKTLK
+1 MATLFKTLK
-10 DDWSISAT
+10 NDWSISAT

-38 AAQKAEVSNAMMV
+38 AAQHAHVSTDMMV

-62 VAGIFLSIKFKVP
+62 VSGIYLSIKYKTP

-91 FPHIS
+91 FPNVS
-96 LNEAIAAYITT
+96 LNEAVAAYITS
-107 AIVIFF
+107 AIVIFL
-113 IGITGYFDKLLKW
+113 IGVTGYFDKLLKW

-144 VGLFTASDSMPII
+144 IGLFTASDSMPFI
-157 VFSMLLIFLIAKR
+157 VFSMLIVFLIAKR
-170 LTPRY
+170 LMPRY
-175 AMIWVLI
+175 TMIWVLAA
-182 TGIVL
+182 GVLL
-187 SLALGKMNP
+187 SLILGKMNP
-196 VTFDFNLAIPQWI
+196 VDVSFSLAIPQWI
-209 TPEWTWNATLNLTL
+209 SPEWTWNSTLNLAV

-239 IMRLSGYDTPAKPI
+239 IMKLSGYDTPAKPI
-253 ITATS
+253 ITVTS

-300 NGLFYIL
+300 NGIFYIL

-344 AAMKSDEHRDA
+344 VAMKNDNQRDA

-381 GVIAHLILSKKPTLT
+381 GVIAHFILT
-396 PSDTQFVP
+396 P
-404 NVQALDQPVQ
+404 
-414 NIQLQNIQPK
+414 
-424 DDRSSPQTTSSSIIS
+424 RSAPIT
-439 KANGS
+439 N

>member
-1 MTTLFKTLK
+1 MRTLLK
-10 DDWSISAT
+10 DLKADWSVSAT

-26 ISYSGPLIIFFQ
+26 ISYAGPLIIFFQ
-38 AAQKAEVSNAMMV
+38 AAQQAQVAPEMMV

-62 VAGIFLSIKFKVP
+62 VAGILLSIKFKVP
-75 VITAWSAP
+75 VVTAWSAP

-91 FPHIS
+91 FPTLS
-96 LNEAIAAYITT
+96 LNEAVAAYIVS
-107 AIVIFF
+107 AIVIFV
-113 IGITGYFDKLLKW
+113 IGISGYFDKLLQW
-126 IPQDVAA
+126 IPQAIAA

-144 VGLFTASDSMPII
+144 LGLFVVSNQMPWI
-157 VFSMLLIFLIAKR
+157 VLSMLLVFLLSKRIA
-170 LTPRY
+170 PRY
-175 AMIWVLI
+175 SMLWVLM
-182 TGIVL
+182 TGVAL
-187 SLALGKMNP
+187 CFLLGKMNP
-196 VTFDFNLAIPQWI
+196 TELHFQLAFPQLI
-209 TPEWTWNATLNLTL
+209 VPEFTWNAMLNLAL
-223 PLILVSLT
+223 PLTLVSIT

-239 IMRLSGYDTPAKPI
+239 IFKLNGYEVPAKPI
-253 ITATS
+253 ITTTS

-307 GGLFAGSIVMLFSLL
+307 GGLFAGSIVMLFNML

-338 IATNIS
+338 IGTNI
-344 AAMKSDEHRDA
+344 AIAMNNESQRDA

-381 GVIAHLILSKKPTLT
+381 GIIAHLILTKRKPKTSALPST
-396 PSDTQFVP
+396 PS
-404 NVQALDQPVQ
+404 
-414 NIQLQNIQPK
+414 
-424 DDRSSPQTTSSSIIS
+424 S
-439 KANGS
+439 KS

>member
-1 MTTLFKTLK
+1 MATLFKTLK
-10 DDWSISAT
+10 NDWSISAT

-38 AAQKAEVSNAMMV
+38 AAQRAHVCTEMMV

-62 VAGIFLSIKFKVP
+62 VSGIYLSIKYKTP

-91 FPHIS
+91 FPNIS
-96 LNEAIAAYITT
+96 LNEAVAAYITS
-107 AIVIFF
+107 AIVIFL
-113 IGITGYFDKLLKW
+113 IGVTGYFDKLLKW

-144 VGLFTASDSMPII
+144 IGLFTASDSMPFI
-157 VFSMLLIFLIAKR
+157 VFSMLIVFLIAKR
-170 LTPRY
+170 LMPRY
-175 AMIWVLI
+175 TMIWVLAA
-182 TGIVL
+182 GVLL
-187 SLALGKMNP
+187 SLFLGKMNP
-196 VTFDFNLAIPQWI
+196 VDVSFSLAIPQWI
-209 TPEWTWNATLNLTL
+209 SPEWTWNSTLNLAV

-239 IMRLSGYDTPAKPI
+239 IMKLSGYDTPAKPI
-253 ITATS
+253 ITVTS
-258 IASLAVACVGGI
+258 IASLAVACIGGI

-300 NGLFYIL
+300 NGIFYIL

-344 AAMKSDEHRDA
+344 VAMKNDSQRDA

-381 GVIAHLILSKKPTLT
+381 GVIAHFILT
-396 PSDTQFVP
+396 P
-404 NVQALDQPVQ
+404 
-414 NIQLQNIQPK
+414 
-424 DDRSSPQTTSSSIIS
+424 RSTPAT
-439 KANGS
+439 N

>member
-1 MTTLFKTLK
+1 MATLFKTLK
-10 DDWSISAT
+10 NDWSISAT

-38 AAQKAEVSNAMMV
+38 AAQRAHVSTDMMV

-62 VAGIFLSIKFKVP
+62 VSGIYLSIKYKTP

-91 FPHIS
+91 FPNIS
-96 LNEAIAAYITT
+96 LNEAVAAYITS
-107 AIVIFF
+107 AIVIFL

-144 VGLFTASDSMPII
+144 ISLFTASDSMPLI
-157 VFSMLLIFLIAKR
+157 VFSMLIVFLIAKR
-170 LTPRY
+170 LMPRY
-175 AMIWVLI
+175 TMIWVLAA
-182 TGIVL
+182 GVLL
-187 SLALGKMNP
+187 SLILGKMNP
-196 VTFDFNLAIPQWI
+196 VDVSFNLAIPQWI
-209 TPEWTWNATLNLTL
+209 SPEWTWNSTLNLAV

-239 IMRLSGYDTPAKPI
+239 IMKLSGYDTPAKPI
-253 ITATS
+253 LTATS

-300 NGLFYIL
+300 NGIFYIL

-344 AAMKSDEHRDA
+344 VAMKNDGQRDA
-355 ALITFLATASGMHF
+355 ALITFLASASGMHF

-381 GVIAHLILSKKPTLT
+381 GVIAHFILT
-396 PSDTQFVP
+396 P
-404 NVQALDQPVQ
+404 
-414 NIQLQNIQPK
+414 
-424 DDRSSPQTTSSSIIS
+424 RSTS
-439 KANGS
+439 ATN

>member
-1 MTTLFKTLK
+1 MATLLKTLK
-10 DDWSISAT
+10 NDWSISAT

-38 AAQKAEVSNAMMV
+38 AAQHAHVSTDMMV

-62 VAGIFLSIKFKVP
+62 VSGIYLSIKYKTP

-96 LNEAIAAYITT
+96 LNEAVAAYITS
-107 AIVIFF
+107 AIVIFL
-113 IGITGYFDKLLKW
+113 IGVTGYFDKLLKW

-144 VGLFTASDSMPII
+144 IGLFTASDSMPFI
-157 VFSMLLIFLIAKR
+157 VFSMLIVFLIAKR
-170 LTPRY
+170 LMPRY
-175 AMIWVLI
+175 TMIWVLGA
-182 TGIVL
+182 GILL
-187 SLALGKMNP
+187 SLILGKMNP
-196 VTFDFNLAIPQWI
+196 VDVSFSLAIPQWI
-209 TPEWTWNATLNLTL
+209 SPEWTWNSTLNLAV

-239 IMRLSGYDTPAKPI
+239 IMKLSGYDTPAKPI
-253 ITATS
+253 ITVTS

-300 NGLFYIL
+300 NGIFYIL

-344 AAMKSDEHRDA
+344 VAMRNENQRDA

-381 GVIAHLILSKKPTLT
+381 GVIAHFILT
-396 PSDTQFVP
+396 P
-404 NVQALDQPVQ
+404 
-414 NIQLQNIQPK
+414 
-424 DDRSSPQTTSSSIIS
+424 RSIPAT
-439 KANGS
+439 K

>member
-1 MTTLFKTLK
+1 MATLFKTLK
-10 DDWSISAT
+10 NDWSISAT

-38 AAQKAEVSNAMMV
+38 AAQRAHVSTDMMV

-62 VAGIFLSIKFKVP
+62 VSGIYLSIKYKTP

-91 FPHIS
+91 FPNIS
-96 LNEAIAAYITT
+96 LNEAVAAYITS
-107 AIVIFF
+107 AIVIFL

-133 GMMAGILFQFG
+133 GMMTGILFQFG
-144 VGLFTASDSMPII
+144 ISLFTASDSMPLI
-157 VFSMLLIFLIAKR
+157 VFSMLIVFLVAKR
-170 LTPRY
+170 LMPRY
-175 AMIWVLI
+175 TMIWVLAA
-182 TGIVL
+182 GVLL
-187 SLALGKMNP
+187 SLILGKMNP
-196 VTFDFNLAIPQWI
+196 VDVSFNLAIPQWI
-209 TPEWTWNATLNLTL
+209 SPEWTWNSTLNLAV

-239 IMRLSGYDTPAKPI
+239 IMKLSGYDTPAKPI

-300 NGLFYIL
+300 NGIFYIL

-344 AAMKSDEHRDA
+344 VAMKNDSQRDA

-381 GVIAHLILSKKPTLT
+381 GVIAHFILT
-396 PSDTQFVP
+396 P
-404 NVQALDQPVQ
+404 
-414 NIQLQNIQPK
+414 
-424 DDRSSPQTTSSSIIS
+424 RSTPAT
-439 KANGS
+439 N